1 MKKLNE
7 NIERIKSLMSIFENE
22 DGAEDYF
29 REKYTDQSGPHDESD
44 MAPDG
49 MDDDSDVNEEDS
61 DEIEIKEEGEEA
73 TSTTSTGTQTS
84 GAGSPGSWSQG
95 HTKGPGNQTVNTKW
109 ADIVGSLLKRGH
121 GNPLK

>member
-1 MKKLNE
+1 
-7 NIERIKSLMSIFENE
+7 MSIFENE

-84 GAGSPGSWSQG
+84 GVIDGGFL
-95 HTKGPGNQTVNTKW
+95 GPTFTNATEEWTDTTVAIKT
-109 ADIVGSLLKRGH
+109 ITTS
-121 GNPLK
+121 